1 MWVSFPL
8 SRRVRVIMPW
18 FVAVPLIPVA
28 AGLWVLGLTFD
39 AIRWIWTRPKR
50 RTRSSSSGEATVRIT
65 VRS

>member
-8 SRRVRVIMPW
+8 SRRTRVIVPW

-39 AIRWIWTRPKR
+39 VIRWIWTRPR
-50 RTRSSSSGEATVRIT
+50 RRPPSAGASVRIR
-65 VRS
+65 VDA